1 MNTFPG
7 IRNTEV
13 KTYFLKDTPPA
24 KQIRFL
30 ERIKY
35 LICCLKCSSNF
46 LKENSFVFL
55 EVHFL

>member
-30 ERIKY
+30 GELNI
-35 LICCLKCSSNF
+35 
-46 LKENSFVFL
+46 
-55 EVHFL
+55 